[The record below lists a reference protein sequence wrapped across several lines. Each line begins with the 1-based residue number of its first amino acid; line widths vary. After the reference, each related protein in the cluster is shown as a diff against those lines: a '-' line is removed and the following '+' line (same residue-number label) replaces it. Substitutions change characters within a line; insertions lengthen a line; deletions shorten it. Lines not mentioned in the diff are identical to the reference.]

1 MYCILT
7 SCLCC
12 VLQVLE
18 FLHDLFDMFRDEGYM
33 MTESEAAILIP
44 CLMEKVFIFICSTS
58 EANNYFLH
66 LKKAS
71 NFMLHFWISIMVK
84 C

>member
-44 CLMEKVFIFICSTS
+44 CLMEKVFIF
-58 EANNYFLH
+58 
-66 LKKAS
+66 
-71 NFMLHFWISIMVK
+71 
-84 C
+84 

>member
-1 MYCILT
+1 M
-7 SCLCC
+7 
-12 VLQVLE
+12 LE

-44 CLMEKVFIFICSTS
+44 CLMEKVFFLFFVLILYAQLQKQIVI
-58 EANNYFLH
+58 FLH

-71 NFMLHFWISIMVK
+71 HFMLHFWISIMVK

>member
-44 CLMEKVFIFICSTS
+44 CLLEKVF
-58 EANNYFLH
+58 NFLI
-66 LKKAS
+66 LYAQLQKQIT
-71 NFMLHFWISIMVK
+71 FFCI
-84 C
+84 